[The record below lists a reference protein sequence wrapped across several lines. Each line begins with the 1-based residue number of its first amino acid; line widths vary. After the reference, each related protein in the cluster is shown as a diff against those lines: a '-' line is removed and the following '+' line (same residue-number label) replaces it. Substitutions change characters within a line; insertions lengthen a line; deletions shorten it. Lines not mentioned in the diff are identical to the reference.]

1 MRFRDRVDAG
11 NHLARQLKE
20 HAFHSPSVFGIPRGG
35 IPVAAE
41 VANELDAPLEA
52 FVTLKVGAP
61 GHEEL
66 GIGAVAEGLEMMV
79 VTGAA
84 RASGIDASGL
94 ARLAK
99 RVDQEVERRISLYR
113 NACPLPEIID
123 REVIVV
129 DDGLATGVTAAA
141 ALEALRQGRPRRLV
155 LAVPVGD
162 RDAASRLATF
172 ADDVVCVLSPA
183 HFSAVGEFYKDFSQT
198 TDKEVLEAL
207 ALRRSEYRGAL

>member
-11 NHLARQLKE
+11 VHLARQLKE
-20 HAFHSPSVFGIPRGG
+20 RGFHSPLVFGIPRGG

-41 VANELDAPLEA
+41 VANELDAPLDA

-84 RASGIDASGL
+84 RARGVDASGL

-99 RVDQEVERRISLYR
+99 RADQEVQRRISLYR
-113 NACPLPEIID
+113 NECPLPEIVD
-123 REVIVV
+123 HDVILV

-141 ALEALRQGRPRRLV
+141 ALEALRQGRPRQLV

-162 RDAASRLATF
+162 RDAARRLAAF
-172 ADDVVCVLSPA
+172 ADDVVCVLCPA
-183 HFSAVGEFYKDFSQT
+183 HFTAVGDLYEDFSQT
-198 TDKEVLEAL
+198 TDNEVLEIL
-207 ALRRSEYRGAL
+207 ARRRREYGGGL